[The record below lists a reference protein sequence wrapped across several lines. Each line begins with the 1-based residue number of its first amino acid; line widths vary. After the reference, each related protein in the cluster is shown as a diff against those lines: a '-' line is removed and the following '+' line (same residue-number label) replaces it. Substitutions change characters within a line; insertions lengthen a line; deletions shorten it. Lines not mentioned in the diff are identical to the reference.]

1 MNVNLKQDL
10 KNKHWLYIVKQAL
23 NTAARE
29 LGKSWLK
36 SMGAEAQWISEH
48 DIIPVSALSDPQNFL
63 TSKRHFVW

>member
-1 MNVNLKQDL
+1 M
-10 KNKHWLYIVKQAL
+10 VKQAL